1 MLVVV
6 GVPPEWHRL
15 RLIHE
20 VVGKGGCGGGDD
32 ENRHEPHE
40 ASPDGAGV
48 PRRYVQRPPCARTHT
63 LLHKEI
69 NAHECVMHCYH

>member
-1 MLVVV
+1 MR
-6 GVPPEWHRL
+6 W
-15 RLIHE
+15 
-20 VVGKGGCGGGDD
+20 KGGDGDD

-63 LLHKEI
+63 STQRNKCSLAGNIQLLLTENTVLMIIASNVTH
-69 NAHECVMHCYH
+69 